1 MGSPAPQ
8 TPTARLDATTRSRRH
23 GPFLLAAR
31 WRAYLSRPAGRIEL
45 AVTALMF
52 GAVLLAVPRF
62 LAWNETR
69 AGVVLAD
76 PILARLPVLDV
87 SWPIFVIF
95 YGGLTLALMD
105 LVPRPWRLLAGLRA
119 YALLMTFRM
128 IGMWVTPLS
137 PDPSNIPLRDPFVEL
152 IASGGQVFT
161 KDLFFSGHTSTA
173 ALFALVA
180 LHPLRKRVLYAGT
193 VLVGLLVLLQAV
205 HYSVDV
211 FAAPFFALGAWRL
224 GKSWPAEQPGRTE

>member
-1 MGSPAPQ
+1 MGSPAPEI
-8 TPTARLDATTRSRRH
+8 PTATLDSTARARRTGRS
-23 GPFLLAAR
+23 LLTAR
-31 WRAYLSRPAGRIEL
+31 WRVYLARPAGRIEL
-45 AVTALMF
+45 TVTAAMF

-62 LAWNETR
+62 LAWNEAR
-69 AGVVLAD
+69 PGVVLAD

-128 IGMWVTPLS
+128 VGMWVTPLS
-137 PDPSNIPLRDPFVEL
+137 PDPANIPLRDPFVEL

-180 LHPLRKRVLYAGT
+180 LHPLRKRVLYVGT
-193 VLVGLLVLLQAV
+193 ALVGLLVLLQAV

-224 GKSWPAEQPGRTE
+224 GKSWPADQPGRTE